1 VRTKH
6 AHCERLYSSPQHLGR
21 ELGERLHC
29 KNTMS
34 LPKVVRWEATVLV
47 FESDGEALG
56 QPRKPE
62 NTTERAGFW
71 RMRMLSKG

>member
-1 VRTKH
+1 
-6 AHCERLYSSPQHLGR
+6 
-21 ELGERLHC
+21 
-29 KNTMS
+29 MS
-34 LPKVVRWEATVLV
+34 LPKVARWEATVLE

-71 RMRMLSKG
+71 RMRMLSKGETKG